1 MDPNRPRQSSSMSAL
16 GWLGC
21 GCGALVALVI
31 LGIMGTT
38 WFAYRKGKEIERT
51 FKDPEARQAATR
63 EVLPWRELPPGYHP
77 AGAITIP
84 MLMEMAILSDEE
96 PEPGQEGKGRAFGET
111 GLIYMSFNGWI
122 SDQDELE
129 SWLKGDIKETP
140 DWIRRSDAKIDP
152 ERILGRGT
160 VEVNGQT
167 VPYVV
172 TRGEGPKDV
181 PELPEPPQPPTPPQP
196 PADPADS
203 TSQPSAEAPE
213 APSAPPAPETSETP
227 ETSEAL
233 EATETSDETPERS
246 GESLTTLFSFDC
258 PGDNRARLG
267 VWFGPDP
274 APGKPDAEVELGGT
288 IGDPA
293 KIREFLGYFEPCQ

>member
-21 GCGALVALVI
+21 GCGVLVALVI

-38 WFAYRKGKEIERT
+38 WFAYRKGKEIEQT

-129 SWLKGDIKETP
+129 RWLKGETKETP

-181 PELPEPPQPPTPPQP
+181 PEPPEPPQPPTPPQP
-196 PADPADS
+196 PAE
-203 TSQPSAEAPE
+203 AEAPQAPE
-213 APSAPPAPETSETP
+213 APETP
-227 ETSEAL
+227 ET
-233 EATETSDETPERS
+233 TETPDETPERS

-267 VWFGPDP
+267 VWVGPDP

-293 KIREFLGYFEPCQ
+293 KIREFLGYFEPCK

>member
-21 GCGALVALVI
+21 GCGVLVALVL

-38 WFAYRKGKEIERT
+38 WFAYRKGKEIEQT

-111 GLIYMSFNGWI
+111 GLIYMSFNAWI
-122 SDQDELE
+122 SDQDELVR
-129 SWLKGDIKETP
+129 WLKGETKETP
-140 DWIRRSDAKIDP
+140 DWIKRSDAKIDP

-181 PELPEPPQPPTPPQP
+181 PEPPEPPQPPTPPQP
-196 PADPADS
+196 PAE
-203 TSQPSAEAPE
+203 AEAPE
-213 APSAPPAPETSETP
+213 APAAPENSEETP
-227 ETSEAL
+227 ES
-233 EATETSDETPERS
+233 S
-246 GESLTTLFSFDC
+246 GESLTTLFTFDC

-267 VWFGPDP
+267 VWFGRDP

-288 IGDPA
+288 IGDPE
-293 KIREFLGYFEPCQ
+293 KLREFLGYFEPCK

>member
-21 GCGALVALVI
+21 GCGVLVALVI

-51 FKDPEARQAATR
+51 FKDPEAREAATR
-63 EVLPWRELPPGYHP
+63 EVLPWREIPPGYHP
-77 AGAITIP
+77 VGAVTIP

-129 SWLKGDIKETP
+129 SWLKGETKETP

-172 TRGEGPKDV
+172 TRGEAPKDL
-181 PELPEPPQPPTPPQP
+181 PEPPEPPQPPTPPQP
-196 PADPADS
+196 PAE
-203 TSQPSAEAPE
+203 AEAPQAPE
-213 APSAPPAPETSETP
+213 APETTETTETPTETP
-227 ETSEAL
+227 EH
-233 EATETSDETPERS
+233 S

-258 PGDNRARLG
+258 PDDNRARLG

-288 IGDPA
+288 IGDPE
-293 KIREFLGYFEPCQ
+293 KIQEFLGYFEPCK